1 MRDTIIVK
9 VDGKKEFISKRLLL
23 LSVGEAYDQFCREN
37 ETLKISKSKFYQIRP
52 REIVLPES
60 NGIHKV

>member
-37 ETLKISKSKFYQIRP
+37 
-52 REIVLPES
+52 
-60 NGIHKV
+60 